1 MSTGYLLLLA
11 LGICW
16 TFVAI
21 ILSEAKSKNCSIFAF
36 YCIGSFLATL
46 LLLLWGGLSLLKE
59 LILPEKRFAV
69 GCFAVCAI
77 FNGIGQGITMWN
89 LKKGGRALAYAIPQL
104 SFLLSFVWS
113 IFFWSQQLNW
123 RSASGIVLIVTAV
136 VFLSMCKQQ
145 KNSSELELKRVFI
158 SIGAMMLCGFSQILL
173 ITPTQLPSAEALS
186 PLTGSCVIQASNA
199 LFFLILLLCRYKQE
213 KSGIKPAVKYGIFW
227 GFFASCAYCVLL
239 PTLRI
244 LGEIGQSG
252 IVFAVGSSMTI
263 LLFSAFTVIRFR
275 EKLTLSQWAAFA
287 TIVAGIFLVK
297 L

>member
-1 MSTGYLLLLA
+1 MSIGYLLLLA

-46 LLLLWGGLSLLKE
+46 ILLLWSGLPLLKE

-69 GCFAVCAI
+69 GCFAICSI

-113 IFFWSQQLNW
+113 IFFWAQQLNW
-123 RSASGIVLIVTAV
+123 RSASGIVMIVTAIM
-136 VFLSMCKQQ
+136 FLSMHRQQ
-145 KNSSELELKRVFI
+145 KNNSELELKRIFI
-158 SIGAMMLCGFSQILL
+158 SIGAMMLCGISQILL
-173 ITPTQLPSAEALS
+173 ITPTQLPSAVALT
-186 PLTGSCVIQASNA
+186 PLSGACVIQASNA
-199 LFFLILLLCRYKQE
+199 IFFLILLLCQKKQE
-213 KSGIKPAVKYGIFW
+213 RFGIKSAVKYGIYW
-227 GFFASCAYCVLL
+227 GIFASCAYCILFS
-239 PTLRI
+239 TLRI
-244 LGEIGQSG
+244 LGQIGQSG

-263 LLFSAFTVIRFR
+263 LLFTGFTVIRFR
-275 EKLTLSQWAAFA
+275 EKLSLAQWGAF
-287 TIVAGIFLVK
+287 VAVGVGIFLVK

>member
-1 MSTGYLLLLA
+1 
-11 LGICW
+11 
-16 TFVAI
+16 
-21 ILSEAKSKNCSIFAF
+21 
-36 YCIGSFLATL
+36 
-46 LLLLWGGLSLLKE
+46 
-59 LILPEKRFAV
+59 
-69 GCFAVCAI
+69 
-77 FNGIGQGITMWN
+77 
-89 LKKGGRALAYAIPQL
+89 
-104 SFLLSFVWS
+104 
-113 IFFWSQQLNW
+113 
-123 RSASGIVLIVTAV
+123 
-136 VFLSMCKQQ
+136 MCKQQ

-199 LFFLILLLCRYKQE
+199 LFFLILLLCRLKQE
-213 KSGIKPAVKYGIFW
+213 KSGIKSAVKYGIFW
-227 GFFASCAYCVLL
+227 GVFASCAYCVLL

>member
-36 YCIGSFLATL
+36 YCIGSFLAAL
-46 LLLLWGGLSLLKE
+46 LLLLWGGAPLLKE

-158 SIGAMMLCGFSQILL
+158 SIGAMMLCGISQILL
-173 ITPTQLPSAEALS
+173 ITPTQLPEAKALS

-227 GFFASCAYCVLL
+227 GIFASCAYCVLL
-239 PTLRI
+239 PALRI
-244 LGEIGQSG
+244 LGKIGQSG

-263 LLFSAFTVIRFR
+263 LLFALFTVIRFR
-275 EKLTLSQWAAFA
+275 EKLTLAQWGAFA
-287 TIVAGIFLVK
+287 GIITGIILVRI
-297 L
+297 

>member
-36 YCIGSFLATL
+36 YCIGSFLAAL
-46 LLLLWGGLSLLKE
+46 LLLLWGGLPLLKE
-59 LILPEKRFAV
+59 LVMPEKRFAV

-158 SIGAMMLCGFSQILL
+158 SIGAMMLCGISQILL
-173 ITPTQLPSAEALS
+173 ITPTQLSSAEALN

-199 LFFLILLLCRYKQE
+199 LFFLILLQCRYKQE

-227 GFFASCAYCVLL
+227 GIFASCAYCVLL
-239 PTLRI
+239 PALRI
-244 LGEIGQSG
+244 LGKIGQSG

-263 LLFSAFTVIRFR
+263 LLFTGFTVIRFR
-275 EKLTLSQWAAFA
+275 EKLTLAQWGAFA
-287 TIVAGIFLVK
+287 GIITGIILVRI
-297 L
+297 